1 MKREYKI
8 EEFDAIDGFFALIT
22 EVNSRELV
30 AKAYSSQI
38 AKEIVAALLASSQGQ
53 GRADEV
59 GHHFCAAMPCGPGD
73 CGPAPCRYLED
84 AIANRNNHPQPEGL
98 KEAADRLCMVCE
110 RYALMSC
117 SGIYDC
123 VARAALG

>member
-59 GHHFCAAMPCGPGD
+59 GHPG
-73 CGPAPCRYLED
+73 
-84 AIANRNNHPQPEGL
+84 
-98 KEAADRLCMVCE
+98 
-110 RYALMSC
+110 
-117 SGIYDC
+117 
-123 VARAALG
+123 